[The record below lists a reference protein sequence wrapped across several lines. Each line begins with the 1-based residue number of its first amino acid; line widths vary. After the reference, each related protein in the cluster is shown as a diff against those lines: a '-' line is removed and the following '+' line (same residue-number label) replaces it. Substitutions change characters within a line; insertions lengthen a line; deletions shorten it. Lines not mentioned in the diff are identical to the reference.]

1 MTCGCLCCQAQRKA
15 DALKSGL
22 DAMAEKVKAQTSPN
36 KDVQKEIADMTE
48 VSSTQ
53 TSSALACIV

>member
-1 MTCGCLCCQAQRKA
+1 MTGGCLCCQAQRKA
-15 DALKSGL
+15 DALKLGL

-53 TSSALACIV
+53 TCSALACMV